1 MGNKIIVIKHF
12 TGEYHLPVEPG
23 KLQEMQ
29 QQIDRCLNDEQP
41 AIVVKSAN
49 GDQHI
54 YPTDLLKNSYIK
66 IVDEPDNGFSE

>member
-1 MGNKIIVIKHF
+1 MNKKIIVINHS
-12 TGEYHLPVEPG
+12 TGEYHVPVEPG

-54 YPTDLLKNSYIK
+54 YPTDLIKNSYIK
-66 IVDEPDNGFSE
+66 IVDEPASGLSE